1 MPLYNTKLNYYGKP
15 KRKAT
20 KNRKQWLLKLSS
32 PPYQKKKKNLSS
44 PLYYLFI
51 YFVKL
56 LFIYLLIHSILYFS
70 IQPQRGPDLTKSQ
83 TFAWSP
89 RKLMHCVGRRWNTNY
104 RQICSTKIL
113 YVLELKLLLIF
124 TLTHHLHHFDIFS

>member
-1 MPLYNTKLNYYGKP
+1 MTIKTF
-15 KRKAT
+15 RSS
-20 KNRKQWLLKLSS
+20 LS
-32 PPYQKKKKNLSS
+32 KKKKKKPFQSS
-44 PLYYLFI
+44 LFIYVFWESYYLFI

-89 RKLMHCVGRRWNTNY
+89 RILMHCVGRR
-104 RQICSTKIL
+104 
-113 YVLELKLLLIF
+113 
-124 TLTHHLHHFDIFS
+124 